1 MKFASEKEVEL
12 TVNAIEKIPLIK
24 AERNDVLKEF
34 GQVITKANYLIF
46 CSYSGEFCFSS
57 TLYNWYQH

>member
-12 TVNAIEKIPLIK
+12 TVNAIEKIPLTK

-34 GQVITKANYLIF
+34 GQVITKD
-46 CSYSGEFCFSS
+46 
-57 TLYNWYQH
+57 